1 MGKKTYE
8 TTVKNGMIAEELINH
23 MIPPLKVT
31 DDAHKA
37 IVWMEEF
44 RCSHLPVVD
53 NGELLGFISEEI
65 ILESNDIE
73 KKLPDFGLV
82 ARDCVV
88 QLDSHFYDILKV
100 AGDHKMQMVAVLNEE
115 QQYNGVITVQD
126 IMSSFAQTASVQMPG
141 GILVLSMDLIDY
153 SLAEISRYVEENN
166 AKVISSNMI
175 EDPMD
180 KGKIKLTLK
189 INQLDLKRIVAT
201 LERFNYRV
209 IGRYQETHK
218 DEGERDRLDMLLKYL
233 DI

>member
-1 MGKKTYE
+1 
-8 TTVKNGMIAEELINH
+8 MIAEELINQ

-44 RCSHLPVVD
+44 RCSHLPVVEE
-53 NGELLGFISEEI
+53 GELLGFISEEI

-73 KKLPDFGLV
+73 KRLDDFNLV
-82 ARDCVV
+82 GQDCVV
-88 QLDSHFYDILKV
+88 LLQAHFYDILKV
-100 AGDHKMQMVAVLNEE
+100 AGEHKIQMVAVVDEDHRFV
-115 QQYNGVITVQD
+115 GVITVQD
-126 IMSSFAQTASVQMPG
+126 MMTSFAQTASVQMPG
-141 GILVLSMDLIDY
+141 SILVLSMDLIDY
-153 SLAEISRYVEENN
+153 SLAEISRYIEENN
-166 AKVISSNMI
+166 AKVISSTMT

-189 INQLDLKRIVAT
+189 INQNDLKRIVAT

-209 IGRYQETHK
+209 IGRYQEIK
-218 DEGERDRLDMLLKYL
+218 EESGEKEKIDMLLRYL

>member
-1 MGKKTYE
+1 
-8 TTVKNGMIAEELINH
+8 MIAEELINH

-44 RCSHLPVVD
+44 RCNHLPVVHE
-53 NGELLGFISEEI
+53 GELLGFISEEI

-73 KKLPDFGLV
+73 KNLGDFDLV
-82 ARDCVV
+82 ASKCFV

-100 AGDHKMQMVAVLNEE
+100 AGDNKLEIVAVLNED
-115 QQYNGVITVQD
+115 QQYVGLITVQD
-126 IMSSFAQTASVQMPG
+126 MMISFAQTASVQMPG
-141 GILVLSMDLIDY
+141 SILVLSMDLIDY

-166 AKVISSNMI
+166 AKVISSTMT
-175 EDPMD
+175 EDQMD

-189 INQLDLKRIVAT
+189 INQVDLKRIVAT

-209 IGRYQETHK
+209 IARYQEVK
-218 DEGERDRLDMLLKYL
+218 QQDDEKEKIDMLLRYL

>member
-1 MGKKTYE
+1 MT
-8 TTVKNGMIAEELINH
+8 AEELINH

-44 RCSHLPVVD
+44 RCNHLPVVD
-53 NGELLGFISEEI
+53 NGHLLGFISEDI

-73 KKLPDFGLV
+73 RNLADFDLV
-82 ARDCVV
+82 APQCTVP
-88 QLDSHFYDILKV
+88 LAAHFYDILKV
-100 AGDHKMQMVAVLNEE
+100 AGDDKLQIVAVLNDDN
-115 QQYNGVITVQD
+115 QYVGVITLQD
-126 IMSSFAQTASVQMPG
+126 ILATFAQSASVQMPG
-141 GILVLSMDLIDY
+141 AIIVLSMDLVDY

-166 AKVISSNMI
+166 AKIISSTMV

-189 INQLDLKRIVAT
+189 INQVDIKRIVAT

-209 IGRYQETHK
+209 IARYKETKHEDHEK
-218 DEGERDRLDMLLKYL
+218 EKIDLLLRYL
-233 DI
+233 EI

>member
-1 MGKKTYE
+1 
-8 TTVKNGMIAEELINH
+8 MIAEELINQ

-44 RCSHLPVVD
+44 RCSHLPVVEQ
-53 NGELLGFISEEI
+53 GELMGFISEEI

-73 KKLPDFGLV
+73 RRLDDFNLV
-82 ARDCVV
+82 GQDCVV
-88 QLDSHFYDILKV
+88 SLQAHFYDILKV
-100 AGDHKMQMVAVLNEE
+100 AGEHKIQMVAVVDEAHCFV
-115 QQYNGVITVQD
+115 GVITVQD
-126 IMSSFAQTASVQMPG
+126 MMTSFAQTASVQMPG
-141 GILVLSMDLIDY
+141 SILVLSMDLIDY
-153 SLAEISRYVEENN
+153 SLAEISRYIEENN
-166 AKVISSNMI
+166 AKVISSTMT

-189 INQLDLKRIVAT
+189 INQNDLKRIVAT

-209 IGRYQETHK
+209 IGRYQEIK
-218 DEGERDRLDMLLKYL
+218 EESGEKEKIDMLLRYL